1 MIKLIEY
8 LHQAKYIF
16 LTKEVIMKNLIR
28 IGSFIPMLLLF
39 LALNSPFD
47 YAQNMEV
54 TGAGVSAVNGIYL
67 IDGLLN
73 GKNKYTQ
80 VGTQHL
86 IFWNTSVWYISPTA
100 TPLSPYYT
108 AAEIS
113 EGSPVPPGSPW
124 FSVLPI
130 YDPVPTLA
138 STPLP
143 VELSSFSAQFDGEVI
158 NLKWRTETEVNNYGF
173 DIERTVNPRANQKV
187 WTTIGFIEGHGNSNS
202 PKDYSFVDNDL
213 SGANIIYYRLKQIDN
228 DGTYDY
234 SHEVEIG
241 FISPD
246 KYSLGQNYP
255 NPFNPST
262 KIHYKIAQSEF
273 VNLSV
278 YNVLGKEV
286 AVLVNELQSPGTYSV
301 VFSADNLPGGVYFYK
316 LETQNFNQTSK
327 MLLIK

>member
-1 MIKLIEY
+1 
-8 LHQAKYIF
+8 
-16 LTKEVIMKNLIR
+16 MKNLIR
-28 IGSFIPMLLLF
+28 IGSFIPLLLF
-39 LALNSPFD
+39 FLFLTSPFSS
-47 YAQNMEV
+47 AQNMEV
-54 TGAGVSAVNGIYL
+54 TGAGEGGVDGIYL
-67 IDGLLN
+67 LDGSPMN
-73 GKNKYTQ
+73 GRNSYTQ
-80 VGTQHL
+80 VSTNHL
-86 IFWNTSVWYISPTA
+86 IYWNILSNLWFISPTLD
-100 TPLSPYYT
+100 PSSPYYT

-113 EGSPVPPGSPW
+113 EGSVVPPLTGWSTVP
-124 FSVLPI
+124 PAA
-130 YDPVPTLA
+130 DPPPTLNN
-138 STPLP
+138 TPLP

-202 PKDYSFVDNDL
+202 PKNYSFVDSEL

-234 SHEVEIG
+234 SHEVEIS

-262 KIHYKIAQSEF
+262 KIHYKIAQNEF

-286 AVLVNELQSPGTYSV
+286 AVLVNEIQSPGTYSV

-316 LETQNFNQTSK
+316 LETQNFTQTSK

>member
-1 MIKLIEY
+1 MN
-8 LHQAKYIF
+8 
-16 LTKEVIMKNLIR
+16 NLIR
-28 IGSFIPMLLLF
+28 FGGFIPLLILF
-39 LALNSPFD
+39 LFLNSPFGS
-47 YAQNMEV
+47 AQNMDV
-54 TGAGVSAVNGIYL
+54 SGAGATVVNGIYL
-67 IDGLLN
+67 LDGTMN

-80 VGTQHL
+80 DVSPPLTQHL
-86 IFWNTSVWYISPTA
+86 IYWNVSGSGEWYIAPTESP
-100 TPLSPYYT
+100 SNPYYT
-108 AAEIS
+108 AGDDNSI
-113 EGSPVPPGSPW
+113 PPTSGWSAVGKAPN
-124 FSVLPI
+124 
-130 YDPVPTLA
+130 PTPTVDD
-138 STPLP
+138 TPLP
-143 VELSSFSAQFDGEVI
+143 VELVSFSAQVDGEVV

-173 DIERTVNPRANQKV
+173 DIERAVNPRANQKE

-202 PKDYSFVDNDL
+202 PKDYSFVDSDL

-234 SHEVEIG
+234 SHEVEIS
-241 FISPD
+241 FISPN

-286 AVLVNELQSPGTYSV
+286 VVLVNEIQSQGTYSV

-316 LETQNFNQTSK
+316 LETQHFVQTSK

>member
-1 MIKLIEY
+1 
-8 LHQAKYIF
+8 
-16 LTKEVIMKNLIR
+16 MKNLIR
-28 IGSFIPMLLLF
+28 FGSFFPLLLLF
-39 LALNSPFD
+39 LFLNSPFGS
-47 YAQNMEV
+47 AQNMQV
-54 TGAGVSAVNGIYL
+54 SGAGVTVVNGLYL
-67 IDGLLN
+67 LDGTLN
-73 GKNKYTQ
+73 ERNLYTQ
-80 VGTQHL
+80 EVPPMTTQHL
-86 IFWNTSVWYISPTA
+86 IYWNSGAGEWYIAPSEDA
-100 TPLSPYYT
+100 SNPYYT
-108 AAEIS
+108 AEDNDNPIP
-113 EGSPVPPGSPW
+113 PVNGWAIVGKALGPA
-124 FSVLPI
+124 
-130 YDPVPTLA
+130 PTVND
-138 STPLP
+138 TPLP

-173 DIERTVNPRANQKV
+173 DIERKINPGVDQKV

-202 PKDYSFVDNDL
+202 PKNYSFVDGDL
-213 SGANIIYYRLKQIDN
+213 SDANIIYYRLKQIDN

-234 SHEVEIG
+234 SHEVEIS

-278 YNVLGKEV
+278 YNVLGKEA
-286 AVLVNELQSPGTYSV
+286 AVLVNEIQSPGTYSV

-316 LETQNFNQTSK
+316 LETQNFIQTSK

>member
-1 MIKLIEY
+1 MINLIKY
-8 LHQAKYIF
+8 LHQVKYNF
-16 LTKEVIMKNLIR
+16 LIKEVIMKNLMR
-28 IGSFIPMLLLF
+28 FGSFIPLLLLF
-39 LALNSPFD
+39 LFLNSPFGS
-47 YAQNMEV
+47 AQNMQV
-54 TGAGVSAVNGIYL
+54 SGAGVTAVNGIYL
-67 IDGLLN
+67 LDGTQD

-80 VGTQHL
+80 VSTNHL
-86 IFWNTSVWYISPTA
+86 IFWNIAADQWRISPA
-100 TPLSPYYT
+100 IFPSSPYYT
-108 AAEIS
+108 AKGVS
-113 EGSPVPPGSPW
+113 EGVVPPESGWS
-124 FSVLPI
+124 SVLPA
-130 YDPVPTLA
+130 YDPAPTLA

-143 VELSSFSAQFDGEVI
+143 VELSSFSAQFDGEVV

-187 WTTIGFIEGHGNSNS
+187 WTTIGFNEGHGNSNS
-202 PKDYSFVDNDL
+202 PKDYSFVDSDL

-234 SHEVEIG
+234 SHEVEIS

-278 YNVLGKEV
+278 YNVLGKEA
-286 AVLVNELQSPGTYSV
+286 AVLVNEIQSPGTYSV
-301 VFSADNLPGGVYFYK
+301 VFSK
-316 LETQNFNQTSK
+316 LSSD
-327 MLLIK
+327 